1 MSMNLNQLLKKY
13 YLLENEESEVADN
26 WQENL
31 DQIGDHINDKIE
43 NSCRLIQAFEQRAS
57 LATEEIQRLKLLVKS
72 FESRAASIKTWLTY
86 CLNAENTE
94 TDLFRLQFRKSEAVE
109 IVDEEA
115 IPPQYLR
122 EKVTV
127 TPAKD
132 EIKADLKAG
141 ATIPGAILK
150 KNVNL
155 TIK

>member
-13 YLLENEESEVADN
+13 YLLENEESELSDN
-26 WQENL
+26 WQENM
-31 DQIGDHINDKIE
+31 DAIGDHINDKIE
-43 NSCRLIQAFEQRAS
+43 NSCKLIQAFEQRAS
-57 LATEEIQRLKLLVKS
+57 AATREIERLKYLVKS
-72 FESRAASIKTWLTY
+72 LDSRIASIKTWLTY
-86 CLNAENTE
+86 CLGGENTE
-94 TDLFRLQFRKSEAVE
+94 TELYRLQFRKSEAVE
-109 IVDEEA
+109 IMDESA

-141 ATIPGAILK
+141 ATIPGATLK
-150 KNVNL
+150 KNISL

>member
-1 MSMNLNQLLKKY
+1 MNLNQLLKKY
-13 YLLENEESEVADN
+13 YLLENEESELSDN

-31 DQIGDHINDKIE
+31 DAIGDHINDKIE
-43 NSCRLIQAFEQRAS
+43 NSCKLIQAFEQRADAVS
-57 LATEEIQRLKLLVKS
+57 EEIKRLQALKKSLEGRAVSVKNW
-72 FESRAASIKTWLTY
+72 ITY

-94 TDLFRLQFRKSEAVE
+94 TELYRLQFRKTEAVE
-109 IVDEEA
+109 IVDESL

-127 TPAKD
+127 QPAKD

-141 ATIPGAILK
+141 ATIPGAVLK
-150 KNVNL
+150 KNINL

>member
-13 YLLENEESEVADN
+13 YLLENEESELSDN
-26 WQENL
+26 WQENI
-31 DQIGDHINDKIE
+31 DAIGDHINDKIE
-43 NSCRLIQAFEQRAS
+43 NSCKLIQAFEQRAS
-57 LATEEIQRLKLLVKS
+57 LVTEEIERLKALRKS
-72 FESRAASIKTWLTY
+72 LEGRAVSVRNWLTY
-86 CLNAENTE
+86 CLNGENTE
-94 TDLFRLQFRKSEAVE
+94 TELYRLQFRKSEAVE
-109 IVDEEA
+109 IVDESA

-141 ATIPGAILK
+141 ATVPGAVLK
-150 KNVNL
+150 KNINI

>member
-1 MSMNLNQLLKKY
+1 MNLNELLKKY
-13 YLLENEESEVADN
+13 YLLENEESEISDN
-26 WQENL
+26 WQENM

-43 NSCRLIQAFEQRAS
+43 NSCKLIQAFEQRADVVG
-57 LATEEIQRLKLLVKS
+57 EEIKRLQALKKS
-72 FESRAASIKTWLTY
+72 LEGRGASIRNWLTY
-86 CLNAENTE
+86 CLNGENTE
-94 TDLFRLQFRKSEAVE
+94 TELYRLQFRKSEAVE
-109 IVDEEA
+109 IVDESA

-141 ATIPGAILK
+141 ATVPGATLK
-150 KNVNL
+150 KNISL